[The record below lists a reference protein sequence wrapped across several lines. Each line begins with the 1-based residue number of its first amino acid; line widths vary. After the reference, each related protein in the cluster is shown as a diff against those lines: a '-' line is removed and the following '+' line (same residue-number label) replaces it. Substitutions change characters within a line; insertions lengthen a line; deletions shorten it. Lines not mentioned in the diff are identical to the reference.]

1 MPDLELNA
9 DVARELLKGVVLAN
23 AVGADLLAV
32 VRALKTFRA
41 VSKTFHEAFE
51 EDRFA
56 CRILIRS
63 VIAIRKVTFSRIKG
77 IQVFLHM
84 ASYVESGHDDHDHHI
99 EWVVQLR
106 ESLLVDLRNLESFL
120 DTLKYVRDGNV
131 LRNLVVHYRATLP
144 PHHPEHFSR
153 AHGGIPKGTWKLSAS
168 LERTVAPYRTFAW
181 ATALVYADN
190 YHSGRGDMEY
200 AKRLIKNLLRITK
213 EEEDHSRVDVEDVED
228 VRRSL
233 RNMEFPELAE

>member
-23 AVGADLLAV
+23 AVGANLSAV

-51 EDRFA
+51 EDKFG

-63 VIAIRKVTFSRIKG
+63 VAAIRKVTFSRIKG

-84 ASYVESGHDDHDHHI
+84 ASYVEGGHDDHDEKM

-106 ESLLVDLRNLESFL
+106 ESLLDDLRTLERFL

-131 LRNLVVHYRATLP
+131 FRNLLVHYRATLP

-168 LERTVAPYRTFAW
+168 LERTVAPCRTHAW
-181 ATALVYADN
+181 ATSLVCADEC
-190 YHSGRGDMEY
+190 HSRRGDMEY
-200 AKRLIKNLLRITK
+200 AKRLVKNLLRITK
-213 EEEDHSRVDVEDVED
+213 EEEGPHHLDVEG

-233 RNMEFPELAE
+233 QNMEFPELVQ

>member
-23 AVGADLLAV
+23 AVGADLLAL

-51 EDRFA
+51 EDKFG
-56 CRILIRS
+56 CRVLIRS
-63 VIAIRKVTFSRIKG
+63 VIAIRKLIFSRIKG
-77 IQVFLHM
+77 IQVFLRM
-84 ASYVESGHDDHDHHI
+84 ASDVETGHDNNDERV

-106 ESLLVDLRNLESFL
+106 ESLLVDFRNLEIFL
-120 DTLKYVRDGNV
+120 DTLRYVRDGNV
-131 LRNLVVHYRATLP
+131 FRNLLVHHRATLP

-153 AHGGIPKGTWKLSAS
+153 THGGIPKGVWKLSAS
-168 LERTVAPYRTFAW
+168 LERTVAPYRTCAW

-190 YHSGRGDMEY
+190 YHSRRGNMEY
-200 AKRLIKNLLRITK
+200 AKTLIKNLLRITK
-213 EEEDHSRVDVEDVED
+213 EEEDPFQVDVEDMIRWLKD
-228 VRRSL
+228 VQL
-233 RNMEFPELAE
+233 PELAE

>member
-1 MPDLELNA
+1 MSA
-9 DVARELLKGVVLAN
+9 DVARELLKRVVQAN
-23 AVGADLLAV
+23 AVGADLVGL
-32 VRALKTFRA
+32 VRALKAFRA
-41 VSKTFHEAFE
+41 VNKTFHEAFE
-51 EDRFA
+51 VDKFG
-56 CRILIRS
+56 CRILIAG
-63 VIAIRKVTFSRIKG
+63 VIAVRKLTVSRIKG
-77 IQVFLHM
+77 IKAFLHM
-84 ASYVESGHDDHDHHI
+84 AREVESGYDDHDDQI
-99 EWVVQLR
+99 EWVIHLLK
-106 ESLLVDLRNLESFL
+106 SLPVDIQNLDKFL
-120 DTLKYVRDGNV
+120 DTLRYVRDGNV
-131 LRNLVVHYRATLP
+131 FRNLEVHHRAMLP
-144 PHHPEHFSR
+144 PHHFEHFSR
-153 AHGGIPKGTWKLSAS
+153 AHGGIPKGVWKLSGS